1 MVKDSFTQ
9 LGKLIPNTA
18 RTSPT
23 MPPSTKPI
31 EKNAWRLAAGND
43 IADHTAVKV
52 ENDIWTITADGP
64 VWGHAVK
71 QRQTQ
76 ILSNLKNQNVSAVKL
91 DIQVRPVNSSPTAV
105 HEPPAKNI
113 QVLDEKSADLLLA
126 TAQTL
131 KSSNLAEAIKKLGER
146 HREKK
151 K

>member
-76 ILSNLKNQNVSAVKL
+76 IPRNFGKPTRRERRASAFIDLEHFLLPNRLTLFEWLIIVSKL
-91 DIQVRPVNSSPTAV
+91 TS
-105 HEPPAKNI
+105 
-113 QVLDEKSADLLLA
+113 
-126 TAQTL
+126 
-131 KSSNLAEAIKKLGER
+131 
-146 HREKK
+146 
-151 K
+151 